1 MEVNICHIC
10 LDYLNYLPESL
21 IKKCCNAFICNS
33 CWINLCENSNIS
45 ECPICKRIIIRE
57 NQILLTDTSN
67 VVNRTFMD
75 NYGHLFHRLLM
86 LLKWSV
92 IGYSLPTLT
101 LYLAYYYER
110 DKLKERLTDI
120 FFTFY
125 LYYILGSLF
134 LFVFFYILF

>member
-1 MEVNICHIC
+1 
-10 LDYLNYLPESL
+10 
-21 IKKCCNAFICNS
+21 
-33 CWINLCENSNIS
+33 
-45 ECPICKRIIIRE
+45 
-57 NQILLTDTSN
+57 
-67 VVNRTFMD
+67 MD

-125 LYYILGSLF
+125 YWPIFTFSGFIIVRAFETCSG
-134 LFVFFYILF
+134 VTCHNWDRS